1 MLIECG
7 SKQRAATSESSAVGE
22 QQLQV
27 PAASPVP
34 PVSRLHMGYRHLL
47 IVQSLQS
54 VPSRTE
60 SASEHTLNTEVATEN
75 NANHEE
81 DTQAPERLSMRTWRQ
96 TNVLARRSISHLL
109 LRHQNILSEEADFE
123 LEERYLP
130 GAWPEQ
136 AEIERLL
143 REREMA
149 PVSSLSISVFNNV

>member
-1 MLIECG
+1 M
-7 SKQRAATSESSAVGE
+7 
-22 QQLQV
+22 
-27 PAASPVP
+27 
-34 PVSRLHMGYRHLL
+34 
-47 IVQSLQS
+47 
-54 VPSRTE
+54 
-60 SASEHTLNTEVATEN
+60 LNTKVPVEN
-75 NANHEE
+75 NDNHREG
-81 DTQAPERLSMRTWRQ
+81 TQAAERLSMRTWRQ

-130 GAWPEQ
+130 GPRPEQ